1 MAKSYH
7 YITEHERYQIE
18 ILLKQKYTVRQIAE
32 ALGHEYHTVYHEIK
46 KGTVEQLDSLLAK
59 HYVYK
64 ADYAQLMSCRNMSNR
79 GRKLKLSPA
88 SDLVPFIEHM
98 VKDKK
103 YSPAALVRY
112 AADQRL
118 IFDTSVCPRT
128 IYHYFDRGFF
138 RHASWKDLPYKKR
151 RKKGSDTV
159 SSVSLNNRAG
169 RSIETREKSILQ
181 RNDFGHWEMD
191 TVVSGQK
198 NGRSCLLVLSERMT
212 RREIIRK
219 IPDKKAAS
227 VVRAL
232 DLLEK
237 EMGSRS
243 FREMFRT
250 ITCDNGVEF
259 LDSAGI
265 ERSCRS
271 KKQRTTLFYCH
282 PYSAYERGTNENIN
296 RMVRRFYPKG
306 CSFDEVTPK
315 DVQRLEDWIN
325 NYPRSIFGGLSS
337 NGLIEKLKVSMLLS

>member
-1 MAKSYH
+1 MPKSYH

-18 ILLKQKYTVRQIAE
+18 ILLKQKYTVKQIAE
-32 ALGHEYHTVYHEIK
+32 ALGHGYHTIYHEIK

-59 HYVYK
+59 HYIYK
-64 ADYAQLMSCRNMSNR
+64 ADYAQLMSRKNLSNR

-88 SDLVPFIEHM
+88 SDLVPYIEHM
-98 VKDKK
+98 VKDNK
-103 YSPAALVRY
+103 YSPAALLRY
-112 AADQRL
+112 AADHQFT
-118 IFDTSVCPRT
+118 FDTSVCPRT
-128 IYHYFDRGFF
+128 IYHYYDRGFF
-138 RHASWKDLPYKKR
+138 RSTSWKDLPYKKR
-151 RKKGSDTV
+151 KKKDSGTA
-159 SSVSLNNRAG
+159 SSVSLNNRLG
-169 RSIETREKSILQ
+169 RSIEMREKSIMQ
-181 RNDFGHWEMD
+181 RRDFGHWEMD
-191 TVVSGQK
+191 TVVGGQK
-198 NGRSCLLVLSERMT
+198 NGKSCLLVLSERMT

-219 IPDKKAAS
+219 IPDKKSVS

-232 DLLEK
+232 DRLER

-243 FREMFRT
+243 FREIFKT

-265 ERSCRS
+265 ERSCITKRH
-271 KKQRTTLFYCH
+271 RTTLFYCH

-306 CSFDEVTPK
+306 GSFDRVAPQ

-337 NGLIEKLKVSMLLS
+337 NGMMEKLKVSV